1 MLQQKLYEFM
11 ESAQHFETLTAKIHE
26 LGEAKRNAV
35 NALAKVNEELASVY
49 KINKGLQ
56 DQIEDLNVKIEELE
70 ANQSLRNE
78 TQIDHV
84 HSTKQR
90 INALVKEIDECLLLL
105 NK

>member
-1 MLQQKLYEFM
+1 M
-11 ESAQHFETLTAKIHE
+11 ESAQHFETLTTKIHE
-26 LGEAKRNAV
+26 LGESKRNAII
-35 NALAKVNEELASVY
+35 ALAKVNEELASVY

-56 DQIEDLNVKIEELE
+56 SQIEDLNVKIEELE
-70 ANQSLRNE
+70 ATQSLRNE

>member
-1 MLQQKLYEFM
+1 M
-11 ESAQHFETLTAKIHE
+11 ESAQHFETLAAKIHE
-26 LGEAKRNAV
+26 LGEAKRNAET
-35 NALAKVNEELASVY
+35 ALAKVNEELASVY
-49 KINKGLQ
+49 RINKGLQ
-56 DQIEDLNVKIEELE
+56 SQIEDLNIKIEELE

>member
-1 MLQQKLYEFM
+1 M
-11 ESAQHFETLTAKIHE
+11 ESAKHFETLTAKIHE
-26 LGEAKRNAV
+26 LGESKRNAI
-35 NALAKVNEELASVY
+35 NALAKVNDELASVY

-56 DQIEDLNVKIEELE
+56 SQIEELTVKIEELE
-70 ANQSLRNE
+70 ATQSLRNE

>member
-1 MLQQKLYEFM
+1 M
-11 ESAQHFETLTAKIHE
+11 ESAKHFETLTAKIHE
-26 LGEAKRNAV
+26 LGESKRNAI
-35 NALAKVNEELASVY
+35 NALAKVNDELASVY

-56 DQIEDLNVKIEELE
+56 AQIEELTVKIEELE
-70 ANQSLRNE
+70 ATQSLRNE